1 MVSRAGN
8 IKKRIKIDGFD
19 EKIEL
24 ILSKN
29 VLYLDLIE
37 SGG

>member
-1 MVSRAGN
+1 MVSGTGN
-8 IKKRIKIDGFD
+8 TKKRLEIGEFD

-24 ILSKN
+24 ILLNN